1 MKLVKPK
8 KLNKGDVIGIIS
20 PASSPKDL
28 TRIEKGVNYLE
39 KLGYRVEVGK
49 NVNNIHGYLAGTD
62 EERLEDLHAMFQNKD
77 VKAIINVRGGYGS
90 GRLLDKID
98 YNLIKKNPKIF
109 VGYSDI
115 TALQMAFLKKTG
127 LVTFAGPMLAVDFWK
142 EEVNSF
148 TEEFFWNIIT
158 SSKKIGK
165 LKNPDNENFYTLT
178 KGRGEGNL
186 IGGNLSL
193 FVSLLGTQYLPN
205 FKNSVLMFEEVGEEP
220 YRIDRMFYQLKYAS
234 NNFKDVEGIIIGRFV
249 DCYIKDKENPSLSLN
264 DVISDY
270 FEGLKIPVIYNV
282 KHGHIE
288 QNLTIP
294 FGPKTKLNATHNLIE
309 IVESAVS

>member
-8 KLNKGDVIGIIS
+8 KLLKGDVIGIIS
-20 PASSPKDL
+20 PASSTKDN
-28 TRIEKGVNYLE
+28 TRIEKGVKYLE

-49 NVNNIHGYLAGTD
+49 NVGKTHGYLAGTD
-62 EERLEDLHAMFQNKD
+62 EERLDDLHSMFENKN

-90 GRLLDKID
+90 GKLLDKID
-98 YNLIKKNPKIF
+98 YSLIKKNPKIF

-142 EEVNSF
+142 DEVNAF
-148 TEEFFWNIIT
+148 TEENFWNMIT
-158 SSKKIGK
+158 STKKIGK
-165 LKNPDNENFYTLT
+165 LQNPDNENFYTLT

-186 IGGNLSL
+186 IGGNLAL
-193 FVSLLGTQYLPN
+193 FSSLLGTPYLPD
-205 FKNSVLMFEEVGEEP
+205 FKNSVLMFEEIGEEP
-220 YRIDRMFYQLKYAS
+220 YRIDRMFYQIKFAS
-234 NNFKDVEGIIIGRFV
+234 NNFKDVEGVIIGRFV
-249 DCYIKDKENPSLSLN
+249 DCYIKDKESPSLTLN

-270 FEGLKIPVIYNV
+270 FEQLKIPIIYNV

-294 FGPKTKLNATHNLIE
+294 WGLKVKLNASRNFIE
-309 IVESAVS
+309 IAESAVI

>member
-1 MKLVKPK
+1 MKIIKPK

-20 PASSPKDL
+20 PASLPSDL

-49 NVNNIHGYLAGTD
+49 NVEKSYGYLAGTD
-62 EERLEDLHAMFQNKD
+62 EERLDDLHSMFKNKD
-77 VKAIINVRGGYGS
+77 VKAIISVRGGYGS
-90 GRLLDKID
+90 GRLLDKIN

-142 EEVNSF
+142 DEVEPF
-148 TEEFFWNIIT
+148 TEEFFWKMIT
-158 SSKKIGK
+158 STKKIGK

-178 KGRGEGNL
+178 KGRGEGKL

-193 FVSLLGTQYLPN
+193 ITSLLGTPYQPD
-205 FKNSVLMFEEVGEEP
+205 FKNSVVLLEEIDEEP
-220 YRIDRMFYQLKYAS
+220 YNVDRMFYQLKYAT
-234 NNFKDVEGIIIGRFV
+234 NGFKDIKGIIIGRFV
-249 DCYIKDKENPSLSLN
+249 DCYIKDKENPSLTLN
-264 DVISDY
+264 DVIGDY
-270 FEGLKIPVIYNV
+270 FGELKIPVLYNV
-282 KHGHIE
+282 KHGHIK

-294 FGPKTKLNATHNLIE
+294 WGLKTKMNASRNFIE
-309 IVESAVS
+309 IGESAVS